1 MKPNWGMIGIF
12 LTTLTFWYSVFT
24 NGFFIS
30 VLWLIIFSAI
40 VVLILR
46 LKGEI

>member
-12 LTTLTFWYSVFT
+12 LTTLAFWYSVFT

>member
-1 MKPNWGMIGIF
+1 MKPNWGMIGIL
-12 LTTLTFWYSVFT
+12 LTTIVFWYNVFT

-40 VVLILR
+40 VGLILR